1 MNDSIS
7 ILEQLVTAIEQAGVN
22 VAPTYQEYMPLAFA
36 IANTC
41 GEEDAPGSTASAAYP
56 KSTTTMKQTNCTDML

>member
-22 VAPTYQEYMPLAFA
+22 VALPIRAGFDPLRLSYCAYLQDVASNSACAFSML
-36 IANTC
+36 IGVN
-41 GEEDAPGSTASAAYP
+41 
-56 KSTTTMKQTNCTDML
+56 KS

>member
-7 ILEQLVTAIEQAGVN
+7 ILEQLVTAIEQAGVY

-36 IANTC
+36 RWKTVPREFLPVPLVRA
-41 GEEDAPGSTASAAYP
+41 
-56 KSTTTMKQTNCTDML
+56 